1 MSMILALAEASNKNQ
16 TKGPLNAKINL
27 EDNPAAQT
35 IDLTKTKVSRFVK
48 FVNYYQKKYHI
59 IKQ

>member
-27 EDNPAAQT
+27 EDNPATET
-35 IDLTKTKVSRFVK
+35 IDLTKTKVLRFYS
-48 FVNYYQKKYHI
+48 FAEIKKYQNNKLH
-59 IKQ
+59 

>member
-27 EDNPAAQT
+27 EDNPATET
-35 IDLTKTKVSRFVK
+35 IDLIKTKVSRF
-48 FVNYYQKKYHI
+48 FSFAEIKKYQNN
-59 IKQ
+59 KLV